1 MQLPAKISKYEL
13 LEFLGGG
20 MSHVYRAK
28 DTVLGR
34 TVAVKILTP
43 QGNADP
49 DARARFLQEAR
60 MASNITHD
68 NIIAIFDFGEEQG
81 RPYMV
86 MEFLVGKSLRDLIK
100 HGQTGDN
107 ERKMQIALQTAR
119 ALGYIHN
126 RKIVHRDVKPENI
139 HIEDSSGKVKLMDFG
154 IAKSEG
160 VALTRVGFT
169 LGTPYYMAPEQVL
182 GQNITPLVDIYAF
195 GILFFE
201 LITGAKPIMAETVDK
216 IFQQIL
222 HEPLNLDPLRPLQVP
237 QKLFDLIAKCTAKD
251 PAHRPPSFDAVVSEL
266 EAIIANPGP
275 PVKAISTSQ
284 HKLASTSSQTPAAKP
299 APPAAKPAPAPPA
312 KAPAASRTGS
322 GRAVAPPPSDLPGVL
337 KSLPPALQTQTGL
350 MVVSAV
356 AALVVFAVLYGIY
369 TLVA

>member
-160 VALTRVGFT
+160 VALTPS
-169 LGTPYYMAPEQVL
+169 TP
-182 GQNITPLVDIYAF
+182 
-195 GILFFE
+195 
-201 LITGAKPIMAETVDK
+201 
-216 IFQQIL
+216 
-222 HEPLNLDPLRPLQVP
+222 RP
-237 QKLFDLIAKCTAKD
+237 
-251 PAHRPPSFDAVVSEL
+251 
-266 EAIIANPGP
+266 
-275 PVKAISTSQ
+275 
-284 HKLASTSSQTPAAKP
+284 
-299 APPAAKPAPAPPA
+299 
-312 KAPAASRTGS
+312 
-322 GRAVAPPPSDLPGVL
+322 
-337 KSLPPALQTQTGL
+337 
-350 MVVSAV
+350 
-356 AALVVFAVLYGIY
+356 
-369 TLVA
+369 